1 MELNRRCAQVYD
13 AIMAEKKVRDEV
25 QAQIAQQ
32 MKKRGGR

>member
-1 MELNRRCAQVYD
+1 MELNRRCGQVYES
-13 AIMAEKKVRDEV
+13 IMAEKKARDEV